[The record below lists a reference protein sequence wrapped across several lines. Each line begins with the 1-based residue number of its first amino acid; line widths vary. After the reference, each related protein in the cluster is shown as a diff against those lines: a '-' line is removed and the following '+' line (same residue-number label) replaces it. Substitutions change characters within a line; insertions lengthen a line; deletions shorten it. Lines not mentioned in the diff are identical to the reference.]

1 MLIKNSDQ
9 NVSYTDG
16 RVQIFPPCD
25 FCGERK
31 DNSKGYAHVARGA
44 TGRWCEVM
52 HSCNECAGDGTNVI
66 DVEAARIK
74 CSEQPNE
81 WADF

>member
-1 MLIKNSDQ
+1 MS
-9 NVSYTDG
+9 T
-16 RVQIFPPCD
+16 
-25 FCGERK
+25 GE
-31 DNSKGYAHVARGA
+31 
-44 TGRWCEVM
+44 
-52 HSCNECAGDGTNVI
+52 GTQEI